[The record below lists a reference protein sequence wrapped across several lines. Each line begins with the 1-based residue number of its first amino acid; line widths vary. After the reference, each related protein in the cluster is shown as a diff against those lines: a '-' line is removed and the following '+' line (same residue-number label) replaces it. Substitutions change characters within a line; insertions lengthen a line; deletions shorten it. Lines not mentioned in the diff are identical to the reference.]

1 MKYETLI
8 ALRYLKAKRKQAFI
22 SMITWISMLG
32 VAVGVTALLVV
43 IAVMA
48 GFGEDLKKK
57 IVGAYSHIVVTEFGS
72 SNITDYGWMM
82 EKVGKVDDV
91 VAVAPFVLKQVMLT
105 TPGKSTG
112 VILRGVD
119 PELEEKVTDLKKN
132 LISGDLRFL
141 TLNTDELDGEKKET
155 GSGGEGDAK
164 IGYNIILGK
173 ELAESL
179 DVAFGQEV
187 TVVSPTGKMTPMGMV
202 PRMKKFKVCGVF
214 HSGMY
219 EYDAGLAYI
228 SIEAAQDFFRL
239 EKGVTGLEVKVTDI
253 YKTRIIVEKI
263 QKVLGY
269 PYHVR
274 DWIDMNRNLFSALKM
289 EKVAMFIILALIV
302 LVASFNIASTLIMV
316 VMEKGR
322 DIAILKSMGA
332 TNGQIMRI
340 FSINGLL
347 IGSLGTLL
355 GFLGGML
362 IVWNLDPLVAFI
374 EGLFHI
380 RIFPGD
386 VYQLDK
392 LPARIEA
399 MDTALILV
407 GSIVISFV
415 ATVYPAWRASRQDPI
430 EAIRYE

>member
-22 SMITWISMLG
+22 SMITWISVLG
-32 VAVGVTALLVV
+32 IAVGVTALLVV

-72 SNITDYGWMM
+72 STISDYDWMM
-82 EKVGKVDDV
+82 EKIGKVDGV
-91 VAVAPFVLKQVMLT
+91 VAVAPFVLKQVMIT
-105 TPGKSTG
+105 SPGKSSG
-112 VILRGVD
+112 VVLRGVD
-119 PELEEKVTDLKKN
+119 PKLEEKVTDLKKN
-132 LISGDLRFL
+132 LVSGELRFL
-141 TLNTDELDGEKKET
+141 TVKSDGPDDAKGEAAPDGEASPKV
-155 GSGGEGDAK
+155 
-164 IGYNIILGK
+164 GYNIILGK

-187 TVVSPTGKMTPMGMV
+187 TVISPTGKMTPMGMV
-202 PRMKKFKVCGVF
+202 PRMRKFKVCGVF
-214 HSGMY
+214 NSGMY
-219 EYDAGLAYI
+219 EYDSSLAYT
-228 SIEAAQDFFRL
+228 SLEAAQDFFRL
-239 EKGVTGLEVKVTDI
+239 GKGVTGLEVNVSDI
-253 YKTRIIVEKI
+253 YKTRLIVGKIEKE
-263 QKVLGY
+263 LGY

-274 DWIDMNRNLFSALKM
+274 DWIDMNKNLFSALKM
-289 EKVAMFIILALIV
+289 EKIAMFIILALIV

-332 TNGQIMRI
+332 TNSQIMRI
-340 FSINGLL
+340 FSLNGLL

-355 GFLGGML
+355 GFIGGIA
-362 IVWNLDPLVAFI
+362 IVSNLDPIIGFI

-392 LPARIEA
+392 LPARMEA
-399 MDTALILV
+399 LDTTVILL
-407 GSIVISFV
+407 GSMAISFI
-415 ATVYPAWRASRQDPI
+415 ATIYPAWRASRQDPI